1 MNFREQIK
9 QLHKTLKEA
18 FKFNVGDKVKIT
30 GHVDMK
36 GSSGVIEQVSS
47 KSGNYYL
54 VNVRGKK
61 GYYNEADLKLISR
74 AESDAQLFN
83 KGAKVKTQ
91 EGLVGTITKT
101 LKENGKVL
109 HWVNHQGPFTEKELM
124 RG

>member
-1 MNFREQIK
+1 MKFRETIK
-9 QLHKTLKEA
+9 QLHKHLKEA
-18 FKFNVGDKVKIT
+18 MKFKVGDKVKIT
-30 GHVDMK
+30 GPVDMK
-36 GSSGVIEQVSS
+36 GMGGVIEQVSP

-61 GYYNEADLKLISR
+61 GYYNEADLSLIRR

-91 EGLVGTITKT
+91 EGLNGTITKT
-101 LKENGKVL
+101 IKENGKIL